1 MGVGAALVLGVASL
15 ISVTSL
21 VTSCWYCVGEVSV
34 LGVGVVFVL
43 VIDLVLVL
51 CAVDKVQM

>member
-1 MGVGAALVLGVASL
+1 MLDVGSLVGVTL
-15 ISVTSL
+15 L
-21 VTSCWYCVGEVSV
+21 VTSCWCCVGEVSV